1 MKVRGRNNRDRNRPP
16 PQGEGVLPV
25 VAYTGTSAR
34 RDSFSRLQVYQRVG
48 VTLVKVY
55 EKVGKSVISVVRR
68 FTGAFYG
75 CENVEKLW
83 FCGLFIF

>member
-1 MKVRGRNNRDRNRPP
+1 MVVITGILIALPGGGGTPCSDLYGVPP
-16 PQGEGVLPV
+16 PEGT
-25 VAYTGTSAR
+25 AFSGFRYTKG
-34 RDSFSRLQVYQRVG
+34 YVG

>member
-1 MKVRGRNNRDRNRPP
+1 MVVITGILIALPGGGGTPCSGLYGVPP
-16 PQGEGVLPV
+16 PEGTV
-25 VAYTGTSAR
+25 
-34 RDSFSRLQVYQRVG
+34 FCRLQVYQRVG

-55 EKVGKSVISVVRR
+55 EKVGKSVISFVRR